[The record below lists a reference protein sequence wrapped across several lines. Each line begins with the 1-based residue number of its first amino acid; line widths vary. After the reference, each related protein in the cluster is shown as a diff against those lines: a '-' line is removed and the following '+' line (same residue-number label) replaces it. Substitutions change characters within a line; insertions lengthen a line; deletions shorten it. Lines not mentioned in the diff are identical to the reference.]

1 MARIGLLGGSFDPIH
16 RAHLEL
22 AFRAADELELQQV
35 WLIPAGRP
43 WQRGELAASA
53 NQREDMTRLA
63 ATADPRLRVL
73 DLELRRDGPT
83 YTIDTL
89 RELQASHPGDEFV
102 LILGSDQLENLPSW
116 KDWRQIA
123 ARVDLAVAQRP
134 AHPAGAAADVL
145 QALRAGGH
153 RLRRLHMPPAEVSA
167 TEVRERAAQRRD
179 LRDLVPAA
187 VADYIERHHLYQN
200 PCSPNGHT

>member
-22 AFRAADELELQQV
+22 ACRAADELGLQQV

-53 NQREDMTRLA
+53 SQREDMTRLA
-63 ATADPRLRVL
+63 AAADPRLRVL
-73 DLELRRDGPT
+73 DLELRREGPT

-89 RELQASHPGDEFV
+89 RELQASQPECEFV

-134 AHPAGAAADVL
+134 AHRARAASEVL

-153 RLRRLHMPPAEVSA
+153 TLHLLRMPPAEVSA
-167 TEVRERAAQRRD
+167 TEVRERAARRRD

-187 VADYIERHHLYQN
+187 VADYIERHHLYQD
-200 PCSPNGHT
+200 PCPPNGHT